1 MLPPPLR
8 VLYLHGFASSPGS
21 RKAQFFAGKCR
32 ALGFT
37 VDVPDLADGR
47 FEQLT
52 ISGQLKLVETVC
64 RNEPVILIGSSLG
77 GYLAA
82 LYATRHPEVDRL
94 VLLAPAFGFHQL
106 WTAELGADR
115 LAEWRRRGSTP
126 IFHYGQGRELPL
138 GFQLMEDAAG
148 FEPFPHFLQPA
159 LIFHGNHDESVPVQ
173 QSLAFVR
180 DRQNARLVRLE
191 SGHDLL
197 DVLEPIWTQCETFV
211 KADSNILKSHIG
223 LSEVG

>member
-1 MLPPPLR
+1 MLPQTLR
-8 VLYLHGFASSPGS
+8 VVYLHGFASSPNS

-37 VDVPDLADGR
+37 VEVPDLAGGR

-52 ISGQLKLVETVC
+52 ISGQLKLLETVC
-64 RNEPVILIGSSLG
+64 GNEPVMLIGSSLG

-82 LYATRHPEVDRL
+82 LYAARHLEVDRL

-106 WTAELGADR
+106 WTAELGPDR
-115 LAEWRRRGSTP
+115 LAEWRSRGS
-126 IFHYGQGRELPL
+126 ISVFHYGQEHEMPL
-138 GFQLMEDAAG
+138 GFQLMEDAAS
-148 FEPFPHFLQPA
+148 FEPFPNFQQPA
-159 LIFHGNHDESVPVQ
+159 LIFHGNRDESVPVQ
-173 QSLAFVR
+173 QSLAFVN
-180 DRQNARLVRLE
+180 DRPNARLVRLE

-197 DVLEPIWTQCETFV
+197 DVLGPIWEQCETFV
-211 KADSNILKSHIG
+211 KADSGVLKTHIG